1 MDDCLKSSESV
12 KKAVELVR
20 DLSDL
25 CHKGGFH
32 LTQWISNSRDV
43 LQAIPEKEH
52 SKNVCELNLDRDQLP
67 VERALGLQW
76 CMEND
81 TFNFRLNYKERS
93 HTRRGILSVVSSVYD
108 PLGYLAAVT
117 LPAKQILQDLCRR
130 TCGWDE
136 EIPESLNQQWIS
148 WLTDLKELSNFH
160 VSRCLKPH
168 DFGPPVYARLH
179 HFSDASESGY
189 GTVTYRRLQNESGD
203 IHVSFILGKARVAPL
218 KPITIPRLELTAAV
232 LAVRIDKMM
241 RSDLQLQL
249 ERSCFWTDSSTV
261 LKYIN
266 NENRRFR
273 TFVAYRI
280 SVIRGA
286 THPVQWQYVHT
297 SQNPADS
304 ASRGLTVQKLLNSKT
319 WLTGPEFLWKEEETW
334 IPCKVQSVIDNG
346 DPEIKGEISVNATS
360 VKSSNAPCQ
369 LITYYSDWKRLK
381 TAVAWVLKV
390 RKVLL
395 ELSQKRKLLVSSA
408 DVHNQEMMKTR
419 DLTKQS
425 LSAEDLSKAEDAII
439 QFCQRE
445 NFNSE
450 ICTLTAGIP
459 VKRNS
464 PIYKLNPTLKNGVL
478 RVGGRLSRTTMS
490 EQSKH
495 SAILSK
501 DHHASMLILR
511 HIHEQTGHG
520 GRNYSLSKLRE
531 RYWITHANAAARKL
545 LSSCVFCKRHRAK
558 LCEQK
563 MADLPKERTTPD
575 LPPFT
580 NVGVDY
586 FGPFEVKQGRSN
598 VKRYGVVFTCMASR
612 AVHLEVAHSLDTDS
626 CISAIRRF
634 ICRRGRVSH
643 FRSDNGTNFK

>member
-1 MDDCLKSSESV
+1 M
-12 KKAVELVR
+12 
-20 DLSDL
+20 
-25 CHKGGFH
+25 
-32 LTQWISNSRDV
+32 
-43 LQAIPEKEH
+43 
-52 SKNVCELNLDRDQLP
+52 
-67 VERALGLQW
+67 
-76 CMEND
+76 
-81 TFNFRLNYKERS
+81 
-93 HTRRGILSVVSSVYD
+93 
-108 PLGYLAAVT
+108 
-117 LPAKQILQDLCRR
+117 
-130 TCGWDE
+130 
-136 EIPESLNQQWIS
+136 
-148 WLTDLKELSNFH
+148 
-160 VSRCLKPH
+160 
-168 DFGPPVYARLH
+168 
-179 HFSDASESGY
+179 
-189 GTVTYRRLQNESGD
+189 
-203 IHVSFILGKARVAPL
+203 SFILGKARVAPL

-249 ERSCFWTDSSTV
+249 ERSCFWIDSSTV

-280 SVIRGA
+280 SVIREA
-286 THPVQWQYVHT
+286 TDPVQWQYVHT

-464 PIYKLNPTLKNGVL
+464 PIYKLNPTLKNVCVSVKSGWKAVQDNN
-478 RVGGRLSRTTMS
+478 VRT
-490 EQSKH
+490 
-495 SAILSK
+495 
-501 DHHASMLILR
+501 
-511 HIHEQTGHG
+511 EQT
-520 GRNYSLSKLRE
+520 LSYPVKG
-531 RYWITHANAAARKL
+531 
-545 LSSCVFCKRHRAK
+545 SSCIHVNS
-558 LCEQK
+558 Q
-563 MADLPKERTTPD
+563 T
-575 LPPFT
+575 
-580 NVGVDY
+580 Y
-586 FGPFEVKQGRSN
+586 S
-598 VKRYGVVFTCMASR
+598 
-612 AVHLEVAHSLDTDS
+612 
-626 CISAIRRF
+626 
-634 ICRRGRVSH
+634 
-643 FRSDNGTNFK
+643 